1 MSVSQPF
8 KASDFKCGKQ
18 YFFVAS
24 KARFQERNQ
33 RWAAEGCGQNM
44 MVFPSTNVVHIQRH
58 RIFREDGGF
67 SILKLCESEGSGKFT
82 KWD

>member
-8 KASDFKCGKQ
+8 NASDFKCGKQ

-24 KARFQERNQ
+24 KARFLKRNQ
-33 RWAAEGCGQNM
+33 RWAAEGCGQYV
-44 MVFPSTNVVHIQRH
+44 MVFPNMSLIRTERH
-58 RIFREDGGF
+58 RIFQEDRGF